1 MRARVL
7 LDGADVTRLPV
18 HARARAGLARSYQ
31 KNNLLPGLTVAENLS
46 LAAATAQRRQGS
58 LLGDSFAHRQVRE
71 TVAETAASVGLTG
84 LLDAPVDA
92 IAYGPRRQLEV
103 GLALATR
110 PRVLLMDEPT
120 SGVGPEMVAAFHRLL
135 HALPRAL
142 TVLIIEH
149 DMDLAFDIADRVSVL
164 NHGEL
169 VFEGSPD
176 EARASAR
183 CCARSISGG
192 WVRLML
198 ELADLHAGY
207 GETRVLHGLSLS
219 VPQGRVTA
227 LLGRNG
233 AGKTTTLRAVMG
245 LVPRHRRH
253 LGARRDGRS
262 PARRRTVSRGSAWP
276 MCRRRATSSRR

>member
-1 MRARVL
+1 MPEALMLEARGLSKSFGALRVVRDVSLALAPGERRVVL
-7 LDGADVTRLPV
+7 GPNGAGKTTLFNLLAGELRPDAGSVRLDGADVTRLPV

-46 LAAATAQRRQGS
+46 LAAATAQRRDGS
-58 LLGDSFAHRQVRE
+58 LLGDSFAHPAVRE
-71 TVAETAASVGLTG
+71 AVAEIAERVGLAG

-135 HALPRAL
+135 HSLPRAL

-164 NHGEL
+164 NGGEL

-176 EARASAR
+176 EARASALLR
-183 CCARSISGG
+183 EIYLGG
-192 WVRLML
+192 W
-198 ELADLHAGY
+198 ADA
-207 GETRVLHGLSLS
+207 
-219 VPQGRVTA
+219 
-227 LLGRNG
+227 
-233 AGKTTTLRAVMG
+233 
-245 LVPRHRRH
+245 
-253 LGARRDGRS
+253 
-262 PARRRTVSRGSAWP
+262 
-276 MCRRRATSSRR
+276 